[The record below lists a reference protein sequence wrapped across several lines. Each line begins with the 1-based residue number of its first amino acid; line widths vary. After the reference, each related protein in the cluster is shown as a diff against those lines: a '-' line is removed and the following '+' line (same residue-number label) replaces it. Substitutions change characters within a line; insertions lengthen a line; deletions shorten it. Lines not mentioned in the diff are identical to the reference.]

1 MDKITKK
8 DITGVILAGG
18 RARRMGGAD
27 KGLVLFNGKPL
38 IEYVI
43 DALEPQV
50 GCLLIN
56 ANRNHEKYRSYEF
69 DVISD
74 ELKDYCGPLAGMA
87 CVLNKIH
94 TPYLV
99 TAPCDTPF
107 ITDNLVKNLSSSIV
121 HENTEISV
129 AHNGER
135 LQPVFCMM
143 KKTLIT
149 SINEYLQNGGRKI
162 DQWFEQ
168 HSVSIVDF
176 SSNSECFE
184 NFNSK
189 EEILTSENTND
200 K

>member
-99 TAPCDTPF
+99 TAPC
-107 ITDNLVKNLSSSIV
+107 LS
-121 HENTEISV
+121 
-129 AHNGER
+129 
-135 LQPVFCMM
+135 
-143 KKTLIT
+143 LIH
-149 SINEYLQNGGRKI
+149 I
-162 DQWFEQ
+162 
-168 HSVSIVDF
+168 
-176 SSNSECFE
+176 
-184 NFNSK
+184 
-189 EEILTSENTND
+189 
-200 K
+200 